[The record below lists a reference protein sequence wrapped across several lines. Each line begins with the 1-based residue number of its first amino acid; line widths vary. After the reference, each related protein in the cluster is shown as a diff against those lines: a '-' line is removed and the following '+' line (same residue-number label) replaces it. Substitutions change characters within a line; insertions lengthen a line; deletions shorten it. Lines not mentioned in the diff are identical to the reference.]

1 MDPPTLT
8 YSVQACQGV
17 LNQLVQELF
26 RIGSTYENGI
36 RVIMGA
42 MLSHFG
48 PDHYHESMAVVYVTI
63 DDESRDWGEEGL
75 NAFWRSWRERSQ
87 VSRCSISTLPYL
99 WAVSGIDKAQDARGI
114 DAGRGGG
121 YLEEWQRRVNV
132 ANNSRVRA
140 DLLQSWPQP
149 PRPPPPQ
156 PQPQPQPSAADSGPQ
171 SSTTPGSRDGK
182 DDNTAKRLVKAVAK
196 VFTQRQ
202 QGPRASEG
210 PVCLAEYPFAFK
222 FS

>member
-1 MDPPTLT
+1 MDPPTIT

-17 LNQLVQELF
+17 LNQLVEELF
-26 RIGSTYENGI
+26 RTDSTYENGI
-36 RVIMGA
+36 RVIKRA
-42 MLSHFG
+42 MMSHFG
-48 PDHYHESMAVVYVTI
+48 LDHYHESMAVVYVTI

-75 NAFWRSWRERSQ
+75 NTFWRSWRERSQ

-114 DAGRGGG
+114 GADRGGG
-121 YLEEWQRRVNV
+121 YLERWQKKVNV

-140 DLLQSWPQP
+140 DLLSSWPQP

-156 PQPQPQPSAADSGPQ
+156 PQPPAADNGPQ
-171 SSTTPGSRDGK
+171 SSTTPGSPDDK
-182 DDNTAKRLVKAVAK
+182 DDNIAKRLVKAVAK
-196 VFTQRQ
+196 VFTKRQ

-210 PVCLAEYPFAFK
+210 PVGLAGYPFAFK